1 MPKKG
6 EHVKC
11 KNYERK
17 IKLTFIIYADFE
29 NILVPEDY

>member
-6 EHVKC
+6 EYVKC
-11 KNYERK
+11 KNNEKK

-29 NILVPEDY
+29 NILVREDN